1 MYSMGSFS
9 TRRRMPGSLVAMCAI
24 LYCIAMNS
32 VLASQVPLSMR
43 KGSMPSPKI
52 AMAGAAMVLRLRGA
66 GDDAK
71 NEAMK
76 LKEQGNQAYL
86 EKVRILL
93 LPSLFYPVITHA
105 HKDIL
110 LML

>member
-1 MYSMGSFS
+1 MS
-9 TRRRMPGSLVAMCAI
+9 GSLVVMCAI

-52 AMAGAAMVLRLRGA
+52 ARAGAAMVLRLRGA

-71 NEAMK
+71 NEAVK

-86 EKVRILL
+86 KKVRNLHLTCAFPYIHI
-93 LPSLFYPVITHA
+93 ITHA
-105 HKDIL
+105 HKDN
-110 LML
+110 LMG